1 MVFIAGRLFLLG
13 EVRFPKHLIFQQIEE
28 ILAGGNSKIFWNVYP
43 DPWLGGGFRHSLFSP
58 LLGEMIQFDE
68 HIFQM
73 G

>member
-1 MVFIAGRLFLLG
+1 MISKRHRWTHVILHGNYPAAVKALRSQMPAWMQPDK
-13 EVRFPKHLIFQQIEE
+13 VRQ
-28 ILAGGNSKIFWNVYP
+28 S
-43 DPWLGGGFRHSLFSP
+43 GFKYFLFSP